1 MKDLI
6 NKLKQN
12 HGSKPAL
19 LDDELIEF
27 VGGVSCGGTCEVTC
41 EITCEK
47 TCANS
52 CTHTQF
58 TTTTN

>member
-27 VGGVSCGGTCEVTC
+27 VGAKGCGGTCEVTC
-41 EITCEK
+41 EITCET
-47 TCANS
+47 TCSNS

-58 TTTTN
+58 TITTK